1 MIFKKKST
9 AVTINEPQDLKVR
22 PIVEGPKYPT
32 RKLTELIHI
41 LLKPF
46 LKHIKS
52 YTRDRIDFSN
62 KFDKNTDENVYIT
75 TTDVCTVWNEESKAC
90 LMKLRRRDPPE
101 F

>member
-41 LLKPF
+41 LLKP
-46 LKHIKS
+46 LS
-52 YTRDRIDFSN
+52 
-62 KFDKNTDENVYIT
+62 
-75 TTDVCTVWNEESKAC
+75 
-90 LMKLRRRDPPE
+90 
-101 F
+101 

>member
-1 MIFKKKST
+1 MIDDIQKKST

-62 KFDKNTDENVYIT
+62 KFTRIPTKMYTLQL
-75 TTDVCTVWNEESKAC
+75 
-90 LMKLRRRDPPE
+90 LMYSQFEMKKVRHVL
-101 F
+101 

>member
-75 TTDVCTVWNEESKAC
+75 TTAVFTV
-90 LMKLRRRDPPE
+90 
-101 F
+101 